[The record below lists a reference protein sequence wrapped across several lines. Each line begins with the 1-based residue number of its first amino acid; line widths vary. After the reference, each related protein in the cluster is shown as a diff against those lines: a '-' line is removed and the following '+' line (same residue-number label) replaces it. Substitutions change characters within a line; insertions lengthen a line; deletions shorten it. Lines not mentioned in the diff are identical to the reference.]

1 MQRILLP
8 RVELLEV
15 VARDVQVEMVAA
27 AARLVVRVVLERQL
41 HEHVPDR
48 VGGLVAAAAAVAADA
63 EVRGQLL
70 AELAHEAEI
79 ARVAG
84 QAVLGLAEAG
94 VVVDELAAVGVREE
108 EQAGRFGRGCGLGA
122 FADRE
127 VGDGRLLEVGDG
139 GASGVED
146 GGPGV
151 VDWGRGD
158 ERVGRG
164 GPAVGVSARVGF
176 GWTHLRGVWN
186 WLDGHVSHWQ
196 GDGKGPGP
204 GVAGQEW

>member
-1 MQRILLP
+1 MPRILLH

-48 VGGLVAAAAAVAADA
+48 VGGFVAAAAADT

-84 QAVLGLAEAG
+84 QAVLELAEAG
-94 VVVDELAAVGVREE
+94 VVVDELAAVGVCEE
-108 EQAGRFGRGCGLGA
+108 E
-122 FADRE
+122 
-127 VGDGRLLEVGDG
+127 
-139 GASGVED
+139 
-146 GGPGV
+146 
-151 VDWGRGD
+151 
-158 ERVGRG
+158 
-164 GPAVGVSARVGF
+164 
-176 GWTHLRGVWN
+176 
-186 WLDGHVSHWQ
+186 
-196 GDGKGPGP
+196 
-204 GVAGQEW
+204 